1 MSGGFFEYKQWE
13 INTMADDVERLIEK
27 NGRKK
32 SDRELK
38 DESWYDP
45 EWYEKYPED
54 LYHYKYPD
62 EVIEKFKEG
71 LNYLRLAAVYAQ
83 RIDWL
88 VSGDDGDESFLR
100 RLKEDLSKLETK

>member
-13 INTMADDVERLIEK
+13 INTMADAVERLIEK

-32 SDRELK
+32 TDRELK

-54 LYHYKYPD
+54 LYHYRYPD

-71 LNYLRLAAVYAQ
+71 LNYLRLSAVYAQ